1 MNWYLSK
8 IVFRILCGDGLH
20 TAQYEEQLR
29 LIAAFDKE
37 EAFTKAQQIG
47 RQEQESFFNEKQQ
60 LIRWQFINVS
70 EIYPLYKMMDG
81 AEIYSRT
88 TEEESAE
95 LYEYVINRKSQ
106 NIFSNDFAELLK
118 QD

>member
-8 IVFRILCGDGLH
+8 IVFRIHCGNGHH
-20 TAQYEEQLR
+20 TPQYEEQLR
-29 LIAAFDKE
+29 LIAAVDKE
-37 EAFTKAQQIG
+37 EAFDKAKQIG
-47 RQEQESFFNEKQQ
+47 SREEESFFNHKQQ

-70 EIYPLYKMMDG
+70 EIYPLDKMIDG
-81 AEIYSRT
+81 AEIYSRV

-95 LYEYVINRKSQ
+95 FYEYVVNKKSQ
-106 NIFSNDFAELLK
+106 NIFSHDIAEWLQ